1 MILGIIKTIFASPPP
16 VEKPEDLKRFEEARE
31 RLHAATKNVI
41 VEADAF
47 GKMLE
52 DMTKTARRSRRKK

>member
-1 MILGIIKTIFASPPP
+1 MILEIIKTIFSKPPA
-16 VEKPEDLKRFEEARE
+16 VEKPEDLRRFEEARE
-31 RLHAATKNVI
+31 RLQMATKSVI

-52 DMTKTARRSRRKK
+52 DMTRTARRSRRKR